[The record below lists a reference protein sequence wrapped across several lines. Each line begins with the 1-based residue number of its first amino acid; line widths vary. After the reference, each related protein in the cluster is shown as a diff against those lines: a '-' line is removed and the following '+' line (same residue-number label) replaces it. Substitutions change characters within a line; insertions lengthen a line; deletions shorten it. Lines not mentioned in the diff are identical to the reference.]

1 MTWVR
6 GLADLAQLA
15 LSVEPLQHGLIVY
28 EAGQLLVLEPVQQR
42 VHAGRQRHVVLVE
55 EALHGGRV
63 QDLLPVPDMRV
74 MF

>member
-15 LSVEPLQHGLIVY
+15 LGVEPLQHGLVVD
-28 EAGQLLVLEPVQQR
+28 EAGQLLVLEPVQKR

-63 QDLLPVPDMRV
+63 QDLLPVPDM
-74 MF
+74 